1 MAEHPHPMNPRNI
14 AFGERLRAGDT
25 IQPDDLYD
33 STTGMWEKA
42 PCPGVVLQ
50 EGCSTYRVRPSSP
63 PLQKRPQMLLVVD
76 GRTVA

>member
-1 MAEHPHPMNPRNI
+1 MAEHRHPLNRHNI
-14 AFGERLRAGDT
+14 AFGERLRTGDT

-50 EGCSTYRVRPSSP
+50 EGCSTYWIRPNSP
-63 PLQKRPQMLLVVD
+63 PLQTRPRMVLVEYDRLV
-76 GRTVA
+76 